1 MTQLVDMKDELQRFY
16 IKNEY
21 WLTPVLKALTAFV
34 CFFMIRLRIGSDT
47 MFGSLL
53 IAIAAAALCSFL
65 PWTAV
70 TVMSAVF
77 VLGNA
82 YGTSMELALMAAF
95 ILLLMALAQSAFRA
109 GNAILIVLV
118 PLLFY
123 LHVPYVLPIIA
134 GLSLGLM
141 SIVPVSIGVMM
152 YYFIEYISENASQLS
167 VSTKDPMEMASQFAA
182 IFQGYFQNRTMIVSI
197 MAFAICIVLVFI
209 LHQMVFSYNWGVAV
223 IVGLLSIL
231 VVSAIGSVRF
241 GASFSF
247 GTALIGVIISGI
259 LSFLYALA
267 FHGADYKGTERLRFE
282 DDDYFYFVK
291 AIPKLKSGNE
301 A

>member
-1 MTQLVDMKDELQRFY
+1 MTQLVDMKDELQKFY

-34 CFFMIRLRIGSDT
+34 SFFMIRLRIGSDS

-65 PWTAV
+65 PWNAV

-118 PLLFY
+118 PMLFY

-167 VSTKDPMEMASQFAA
+167 VSTKDPMEMASQYAA

-231 VVSAIGSVRF
+231 VVSAIGSARL
-241 GASFSF
+241 GADFSF
-247 GTALIGVIISGI
+247 GTALIGVILSGI

>member
-1 MTQLVDMKDELQRFY
+1 
-16 IKNEY
+16 
-21 WLTPVLKALTAFV
+21 
-34 CFFMIRLRIGSDT
+34 
-47 MFGSLL
+47 
-53 IAIAAAALCSFL
+53 
-65 PWTAV
+65 
-70 TVMSAVF
+70 MSAVF

-82 YGTSMELALMAAF
+82 YGTSMELALLAAF

-123 LHVPYVLPIIA
+123 LHVPYVLPVIA

-152 YYFIEYISENASQLS
+152 YYFIEYISENASKLS
-167 VSTKDPMEMASQFAA
+167 VSTKDPMEMASQYAS

-231 VVSAIGSVRF
+231 VVSAIGTARL
-241 GASFSF
+241 GATFSFS
-247 GTALIGVIISGI
+247 TALIGVILSGI
-259 LSFLYALA
+259 LALLYALA

>member
-1 MTQLVDMKDELQRFY
+1 MTQLVDMKDELQKFY

-21 WLTPVLKALTAFV
+21 WLTPVLKALTAFL
-34 CFFMIRLRIGSDT
+34 CFFMIRIRIGSDS

-82 YGTSMELALMAAF
+82 YGTSMELALLAAF

-123 LHVPYVLPIIA
+123 LHVPYVLPVIA

-152 YYFIEYISENASQLS
+152 YYFIEYISENASKLS
-167 VSTKDPMEMASQFAA
+167 VSTKDPMEMASQYAS
-182 IFQGYFQNRTMIVSI
+182 IFQGYFQNRTM
-197 MAFAICIVLVFI
+197 I

-231 VVSAIGSVRF
+231 VVSAIGSARL
-241 GASFSF
+241 GATFSFS
-247 GTALIGVIISGI
+247 TALIGVILSGI
-259 LSFLYALA
+259 LALLYALA